1 MEGILRRGLHIR
13 SNPRR
18 GSILALPWQGKD
30 LSCLYNIL
38 GLKELLPNVSVYAI
52 RDDRA
57 ELNFFT

>member
-18 GSILALPWQGKD
+18 GSILALPWQEKD

-38 GLKELLPNVSVYAI
+38 WLKELLQYLQLRPFISS
-52 RDDRA
+52 
-57 ELNFFT
+57 